1 MDLTERP
8 ATLAGTEGVLIGT
21 AEDGWVWR
29 AELPPERAAAFLSGT
44 AAGSVLEL
52 RSESGVCHADVRRC
66 WVDVGE
72 RSLTLKV
79 ALQVR
84 PVA

>member
-8 ATLAGTEGVLIGT
+8 ATLGGMDGVLIGT

-29 AELPPERAAAFLSGT
+29 TEVPAGKLAAFLSDT

-72 RSLTLKV
+72 AAFTLRV
-79 ALQVR
+79 ALQPR

>member
-8 ATLAGTEGVLIGT
+8 ATLGGMEGVLVGT

-29 AELPPERAAAFLSGT
+29 TEIPPGKLAAFLGGT

-72 RSLTLKV
+72 DAFTLRV
-79 ALQVR
+79 ALQAR